1 MGVKSDKNRNY
12 NRYFHSQIDILCY
25 TDTMQPERKFW
36 PEWARFLHL
45 WGLDNVAA
53 VLLETAGPLTIILAQ
68 LVYFSQPLIGQGE
81 AAGRLQALAGLFED
95 QKESRSFAN
104 YLREEKPA

>member
-1 MGVKSDKNRNY
+1 
-12 NRYFHSQIDILCY
+12 
-25 TDTMQPERKFW
+25 MQPERKWW

-68 LVYFSQPLIGQGE
+68 LVYFSQPFIGQGQ
-81 AAGRLQALAGLFED
+81 APGRLQALAGLFED
-95 QKESRSFAN
+95 QEESRSFAI